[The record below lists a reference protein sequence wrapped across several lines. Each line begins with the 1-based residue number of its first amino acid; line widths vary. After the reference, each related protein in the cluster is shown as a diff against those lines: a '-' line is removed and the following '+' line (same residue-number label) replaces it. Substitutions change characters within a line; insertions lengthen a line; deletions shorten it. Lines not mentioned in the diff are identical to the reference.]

1 MKQLIELRVNGEVYE
16 IAIQPWRTLLE
27 VLRGD
32 IGLTGAKRGCD
43 EGDCGACTVI
53 LDGKPVASCLV
64 LAVEAQGKDILTI
77 EGLAE
82 NGQLHPLQ
90 SAFVEHGA
98 IQCGFCTPGMILS
111 AKALLDTNPKPTE
124 EEVRRGISGNLCR
137 CTGYTKIVEAI
148 MAASE
153 KS

>member
-27 VLRGD
+27 VLRED